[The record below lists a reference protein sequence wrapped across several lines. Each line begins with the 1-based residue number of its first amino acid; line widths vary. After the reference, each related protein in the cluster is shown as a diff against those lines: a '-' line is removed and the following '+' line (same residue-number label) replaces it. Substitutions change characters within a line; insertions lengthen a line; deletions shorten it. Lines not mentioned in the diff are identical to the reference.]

1 MYHYVFQK
9 RNVLE
14 EGNQLE
20 LRVSALDEDLE
31 DMETSD
37 EEEAI
42 VSYLAENKKKY
53 TWSRGYKT
61 FFMLSSAE
69 TEIYPAHKC

>member
-1 MYHYVFQK
+1 MFSCIFQK

-37 EEEAI
+37 EEEVVVRYHI
-42 VSYLAENKKKY
+42 HLLHELDYDLN
-53 TWSRGYKT
+53 
-61 FFMLSSAE
+61 
-69 TEIYPAHKC
+69 

>member
-1 MYHYVFQK
+1 MTQCPCFIMYHYVFQK

-42 VSYLAENKKKY
+42 VS
-53 TWSRGYKT
+53 
-61 FFMLSSAE
+61 
-69 TEIYPAHKC
+69 